1 MELERGRWG
10 GALSLEQITFKP
22 QRKGGGMAGGVVQ
35 TAYSGTVGQVSWVG
49 RCAPPPVNSTGHLV
63 MRDVAWII
71 NYCWKA
77 SCHLCGLRLDK
88 QDLSAFS
95 WQVCDQFGIKSRL
108 PGEAC
113 GSTQIRR
120 SLASTLAS
128 AVMFYLRAEHSSCFK
143 DVFFF
148 SFAVCQHSVKKHMP

>member
-1 MELERGRWG
+1 MG
-10 GALSLEQITFKP
+10 GA
-22 QRKGGGMAGGVVQ
+22 RRVVQ
-35 TAYSGTVGQVSWVG
+35 TAYSDTVGQVSRVG
-49 RCAPPPVNSTGHLV
+49 RCAPPPVNSTGHPV
-63 MRDVAWII
+63 MRDVVWII

-77 SCHLCGLRLDK
+77 SRHLCGLRLDK

-95 WQVCDQFGIKSRL
+95 WQVCDQFGIKSGL
-108 PGEAC
+108 PGEAR

-128 AVMFYLRAEHSSCFK
+128 AVMFYLGAEHSSCFK

-148 SFAVCQHSVKKHMP
+148 SFAVRQCSVKKRVASTEMHCIAC